1 MGTMSP
7 VTSPPGRTMRAWRL
21 EHPGGKLALEQIAK
35 PELRT
40 STVLVR
46 MCAVPLLSYT
56 KAYVAGELPYAY
68 PPGPFTI
75 GTNGVGDVE
84 GVGDGVYHVR
94 PGDRVLVNPFLS
106 ADEPVAEP
114 TRILIGL
121 TGVSPDSGPMLAS
134 WPDGTLSEYVA
145 MPAST
150 VVPASRLDEFSDE
163 RLATLGKFAVPL
175 GGLLRGRLSAGET
188 LVVHGAS
195 GYFGSAA
202 VLLGLALGAARVV
215 AVARNREELDSI
227 AALSPSRIS
236 PVLLSGDIVADT
248 EAIRRASGGAS
259 DLVFDQVGRAN
270 DNNGFM
276 AALRSL
282 RRAGRLVLMGSAATP
297 LLLDYNEIMFNDW
310 EIIGNF
316 MYAKEAYPK
325 LVSLV
330 RAKLLDVESVRIRE
344 FAFEELLAAMD
355 AASAMRGL
363 DCTVISLHRH

>member
-1 MGTMSP
+1 
-7 VTSPPGRTMRAWRL
+7 MRAWRL
-21 EHPGGKLALEQIAK
+21 ERPGGKLTLEQIAK
-35 PELRT
+35 PEPRT
-40 STVLVR
+40 SAVLVR
-46 MCAVPLLSYT
+46 MCAVPLLSYI

-75 GTNGVGDVE
+75 GTNGAGQVE
-84 GVGDGVYHVR
+84 AVGDGVNHVR
-94 PGDRVLVNPFLS
+94 PGDRVLVNPFLT

-114 TRILIGL
+114 TRVLIGL
-121 TGVSPDSGPMLAS
+121 TGISPDSGPMLAS
-134 WPDGTLSEYVA
+134 WPDGTLSEYVV
-145 MPAST
+145 MPGST
-150 VVPASRLDEFSDE
+150 VVPASQLDEISDE

-175 GGLLRGRLSAGET
+175 GGLLRGRLVAGET

-215 AVARNREELDSI
+215 AVARNRDALDSL
-227 AALSPSRIS
+227 AVLSPRRIF
-236 PVLLSGDIVADT
+236 PVALSGDVARDT
-248 EAIRRASGGAS
+248 EAIRRASDGAA

-297 LLLDYNEIMFNDW
+297 LSLDYNEIMINDW

-330 RAKLLDVESVRIRE
+330 RAKLLDLESVRIRD

-355 AASAMRGL
+355 AANAMGGL
-363 DCTVISLHRH
+363 DCTVISLRSH